1 VTEIHIQPAVDTP
14 ELRALGTNALS
25 WIDDWKLATQDKE
38 FAQIVANSGAVMIG
52 YRELRNVMRAG

>member
-1 VTEIHIQPAVDTP
+1 VDTP